1 MRAKKTET
9 VSEPVKKPPVTLTQS
24 NAIFAL
30 DIGTRSVVGIIGV
43 HDGSIFH
50 VLDYEQ
56 AFHQE
61 RAMRDGQIENIALVA
76 DVVKK
81 VKSALEK
88 RNKLKLSKV
97 CIAAAGR
104 ALITKKII
112 YTQELNP
119 TEEITENLLSA
130 MEYSALGI
138 AQSEFD
144 HDLEEHPE
152 NKTTFYCVGYSITK
166 YKLDNYQSST
176 IIGHKGK
183 EVTID
188 LIAAF
193 LPQNVVQNLYAVMT
207 ANQLTVEN
215 LTLEPIAAINVVVP
229 EDIRLLNI
237 ALVDIGAGTSD
248 IAISKDGSII
258 AYDMVTTAGD
268 EITEAIMQKCL
279 CNFENAEKI
288 KIALDTDD
296 SQIIYKDIL
305 GNTHKEVK
313 SKLLKSLKPAI
324 KTLSEAIANGIIKAN
339 GDAPTAVFLAGGGC
353 QIPGFCQAIATE
365 LKIPFEN
372 VAISGNQPFKNVAV
386 YDKKLQNPEFIT
398 PLGIGA
404 MSSIYKGCDF
414 FSITINGKK
423 QMLLNYRESK
433 VLDALLLSSIK
444 PQNLIGF
451 PVRSINYYID
461 GKRYNKKGEN
471 AVPGELFVNGELAS
485 IDTKIKQG
493 DVIIAKEAIPGKQPT
508 ITIKEL
514 KEQPEFRFSV
524 IVDEVLAEVPV
535 IFYKDGQ
542 QLADDYIIKPM
553 DRITTESVITLTD
566 LLDYMET
573 TFQPEEMTMMIN
585 NSIANQD
592 TLIAAGDQISFIPK
606 QQQEQIS
613 EELSQ
618 QNEMEVIAQQQLN
631 TQQAEQTEEE
641 KIYPEVTMKTTEN
654 EMITQQNNLEQ
665 SSEQTEQIKQI
676 EQMEQN
682 QMEQNQVEQHQI
694 KQTEQIL
701 ATEQQTETNV
711 AKGEAPHLS
720 ENADS
725 IVVCINNVWK
735 TIPLNNRKKL
745 LFYDMLNYVDIDL
758 EKPQGNIILKLNG
771 EDTAYTASVSQG
783 DSIEIAW
790 DKPE

>member
-9 VSEPVKKPPVTLTQS
+9 VSEPMKKPPVTLTQS

-43 HDGSIFH
+43 HDGNIFH

-76 DVVKK
+76 NVVKK

-88 RNKLKLSKV
+88 RNKLKLTKV

-104 ALITKKII
+104 ALITKKVV

-119 TEEITENLLSA
+119 TEEITEKLLNA

-144 HDLEEHPE
+144 HDLGEHPE

-166 YKLDNYQSST
+166 YQLDNYQSST

-207 ANQLTVEN
+207 ANELTVEN
-215 LTLEPIAAINVVVP
+215 LTLEHIAAITVVVP

-248 IAISKDGSII
+248 IAISKDGSIV

-288 KIALDTDD
+288 KIALDTDN
-296 SQIIYKDIL
+296 SQITYTDIL

-313 SKLLKSLKPAI
+313 SKLLKNLKPAI
-324 KTLSEAIANGIIKAN
+324 KVLSEEIANGILKAN
-339 GDAPTAVFLAGGGC
+339 GAAPTAVFLAGGGC

-372 VAISGNQPFKNVAV
+372 VAISGNQPFKNVAI

-433 VLDALLLSSIK
+433 VADALLLSSIK

-451 PVRSINYYID
+451 PARSINYYID

-493 DVIIAKEAIPGKQPT
+493 DVIVAKEAIPGKQP
-508 ITIKEL
+508 IISIKDL
-514 KEQPEFRFSV
+514 KQEPEFRFPV
-524 IVDEVLAEVPV
+524 IIDEVLAEVPV
-535 IFYKDGQ
+535 IFYKDGE
-542 QLADDYIIKPM
+542 QLQDDYIIKPM
-553 DRITTESVITLTD
+553 DRLTTESIITLTD
-566 LLDYMET
+566 LLDNMET
-573 TFQPEEMTMMIN
+573 SFQPEEMVMLIN
-585 NSIANQD
+585 NSVASPD
-592 TLIAAGDQISFIPK
+592 TLIAAGDQISFISK
-606 QQQEQIS
+606 QQS
-613 EELSQ
+613 EELLQKEENSQ
-618 QNEMEVIAQQQLN
+618 TEPQQQILTETN
-631 TQQAEQTEEE
+631 DSTQQTQMPEQTQTEIPQIGQAEQHTILNEITEEKE
-641 KIYPEVTMKTTEN
+641 DFNIAEQTAIPTEMPS
-654 EMITQQNNLEQ
+654 EIPKEDTQQQ
-665 SSEQTEQIKQI
+665 MPSVSED
-676 EQMEQN
+676 
-682 QMEQNQVEQHQI
+682 
-694 KQTEQIL
+694 
-701 ATEQQTETNV
+701 
-711 AKGEAPHLS
+711 
-720 ENADS
+720 ADNIIVS
-725 IVVCINNVWK
+725 INGVWK
-735 TIPLNNRKKL
+735 TIPLENRKKL

-758 EKPQGNIILKLNG
+758 EKPQGNIIIKLNG
-771 EDTAYTASVSQG
+771 EDASYTATISQG
-783 DSIEIAW
+783 DSIEVAW
-790 DKPE
+790 DRQN

>member
-9 VSEPVKKPPVTLTQS
+9 VSEPIKKPPVTLTQS

-43 HDGSIFH
+43 HDGNIFH

-76 DVVKK
+76 NVVTK

-88 RNKLKLSKV
+88 RNKLKLTKV

-104 ALITKKII
+104 ALITKKVT

-119 TEEITENLLSA
+119 TEEITEKLLNA

-144 HDLEEHPE
+144 QDLEEHTQ

-166 YKLDNYQSST
+166 YQLDNYQSST

-258 AYDMVTTAGD
+258 AYDMVTIAGD

-288 KIALDTDD
+288 KIALDTDN
-296 SQIIYKDIL
+296 SQITYTDIL

-313 SKLLKSLKPAI
+313 SKLLKNLKPAI
-324 KTLSEAIANGIIKAN
+324 KVLSEEIANGILKAN
-339 GDAPTAVFLAGGGC
+339 GAAPTAVFLAGGGC

-433 VLDALLLSSIK
+433 VVDALLLSSIK

-451 PVRSINYYID
+451 PARSINYYID
-461 GKRYNKKGEN
+461 GKRYTKKGEN

-493 DVIIAKEAIPGKQPT
+493 DVIIAKEAIPGKQPV
-508 ITIKEL
+508 ISIKDL
-514 KEQPEFRFSV
+514 KQEEEFRFSV
-524 IVDEVLAEVPV
+524 IIDEVLAEVPV
-535 IFYKDGQ
+535 IFYKDGE
-542 QLADDYIIKPM
+542 QLQDDYIIKPM
-553 DRITTESVITLTD
+553 DRLTTEAIITLTD
-566 LLDYMET
+566 LLDNMET
-573 TFQPEEMTMMIN
+573 SFQPEEMVMLIN
-585 NSIANQD
+585 NSIASPD
-592 TLIAAGDQISFIPK
+592 ALIAAGDQISFISK
-606 QQQEQIS
+606 QQSKELLKEEENNQTEQTQTLAEKNSTKQQTVLSEQIQQTEQYTIS
-613 EELSQ
+613 NETTSQ
-618 QNEMEVIAQQQLN
+618 KDDFNI
-631 TQQAEQTEEE
+631 TEQTE
-641 KIYPEVTMKTTEN
+641 I
-654 EMITQQNNLEQ
+654 
-665 SSEQTEQIKQI
+665 QI
-676 EQMEQN
+676 ETPSEVSTEEIQQ
-682 QMEQNQVEQHQI
+682 QI
-694 KQTEQIL
+694 PP
-701 ATEQQTETNV
+701 V
-711 AKGEAPHLS
+711 S
-720 ENADS
+720 EDANHIIVS
-725 IVVCINNVWK
+725 INGVWK
-735 TIPLNNRKKL
+735 TIPLENRKKL

-758 EKPQGNIILKLNG
+758 EKPQGNIIIKLNG
-771 EDTAYTASVSQG
+771 EDASYTATISQG

-790 DKPE
+790 DKQN

>member
-9 VSEPVKKPPVTLTQS
+9 VSEPMKKPPVTLTQS

-43 HDGSIFH
+43 HDGNIFH

-76 DVVKK
+76 NVVKK

-88 RNKLKLSKV
+88 RNKLKLTKV

-104 ALITKKII
+104 ALITKKVV

-119 TEEITENLLSA
+119 TEEITERLLNA

-144 HDLEEHPE
+144 HDLGEHPE

-166 YKLDNYQSST
+166 YQLDNYQSST

-207 ANQLTVEN
+207 ANELTVEN
-215 LTLEPIAAINVVVP
+215 LTLEPIAAITVVVP

-248 IAISKDGSII
+248 IAISKDGSIV

-288 KIALDTDD
+288 KIALDTDN
-296 SQIIYKDIL
+296 SQITYTDIL

-313 SKLLKSLKPAI
+313 SKLLKNLKPAI
-324 KTLSEAIANGIIKAN
+324 KVLSEEIANGILKAN
-339 GDAPTAVFLAGGGC
+339 GAAPTAVFLAGGGC

-372 VAISGNQPFKNVAV
+372 VAISGNQPFKNVAI

-433 VLDALLLSSIK
+433 VADALLLSSIK

-451 PVRSINYYID
+451 PARSINYYID

-493 DVIIAKEAIPGKQPT
+493 DVIVAKEAIPGKQP
-508 ITIKEL
+508 IISIKDL
-514 KEQPEFRFSV
+514 KQEPEFRFPV
-524 IVDEVLAEVPV
+524 IIDEVLAEVPV
-535 IFYKDGQ
+535 IFYKDGE
-542 QLADDYIIKPM
+542 QLQDDYIIKPM
-553 DRITTESVITLTD
+553 DRLTTESIITLTD
-566 LLDYMET
+566 LLDNMET
-573 TFQPEEMTMMIN
+573 SFQPEEMVMLIN
-585 NSIANQD
+585 NSVASPD
-592 TLIAAGDQISFIPK
+592 TLIAAGDQISFISK
-606 QQQEQIS
+606 QQS
-613 EELSQ
+613 EELLQKEENSQ
-618 QNEMEVIAQQQLN
+618 TEPPQQQILTETN
-631 TQQAEQTEEE
+631 DSTQQTQMPEQTQTEIPQIGQAEQHTILNEITEEKE
-641 KIYPEVTMKTTEN
+641 DFNIAEQTAIPTEMSS
-654 EMITQQNNLEQ
+654 EIPKEDTQQQ
-665 SSEQTEQIKQI
+665 MPPVSED
-676 EQMEQN
+676 
-682 QMEQNQVEQHQI
+682 
-694 KQTEQIL
+694 
-701 ATEQQTETNV
+701 
-711 AKGEAPHLS
+711 
-720 ENADS
+720 ADNIIVS
-725 IVVCINNVWK
+725 INGVWK
-735 TIPLNNRKKL
+735 TIPLENRKKL

-758 EKPQGNIILKLNG
+758 EKPQGNIIIKLNG
-771 EDTAYTASVSQG
+771 EDASYTATISQG
-783 DSIEIAW
+783 DSIEVAW
-790 DKPE
+790 DRQN